1 MNAER
6 LHAIV
11 LALRKETTERR
22 TFTTMQ
28 TMVGALQ
35 AVVNQSNSGTQH
47 NLAAS
52 LDALYAA
59 LTDTDSDKFS
69 PAWRQILCEIG
80 GERFFGKAL
89 KERVATAG
97 GAYIAFYVC
106 APRTRGTSL
115 SPRHIRGLFWLLN
128 GRPHKMRCRRQPP
141 QAGWRRPLF
150 LRVCAG
156 GAYITVYVCAPR
168 TRATSLLPRPIRGLF
183 WLPKGRRH
191 KMRCRCHPRLCNGGK
206 PILLDQR

>member
-106 APRTRGTSL
+106 APRTR
-115 SPRHIRGLFWLLN
+115 
-128 GRPHKMRCRRQPP
+128 
-141 QAGWRRPLF
+141 
-150 LRVCAG
+150 
-156 GAYITVYVCAPR
+156 
-168 TRATSLLPRPIRGLF
+168 ATSPSPRPIRGLF
-183 WLPKGRRH
+183 WLP
-191 KMRCRCHPRLCNGGK
+191 NGGTGT
-206 PILLDQR
+206 PACVLCLGRFSLGHRQECLCYPWHLTTCL